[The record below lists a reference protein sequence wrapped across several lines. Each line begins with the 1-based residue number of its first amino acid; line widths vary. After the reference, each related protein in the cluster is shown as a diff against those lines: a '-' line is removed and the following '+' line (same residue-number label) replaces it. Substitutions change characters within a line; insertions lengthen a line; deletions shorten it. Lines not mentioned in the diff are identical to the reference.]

1 MIYTGSYSFCQGM
14 RLFSILFYVIL
25 KKQVERMWA
34 LVRDNGQRKLTYSPQ
49 NHCTLHGVRWLNKRY
64 LL

>member
-1 MIYTGSYSFCQGM
+1 M

-25 KKQVERMWA
+25 KKQVERMWD

-49 NHCTLHGVRWLNKRY
+49 NHYTLHGVRWLNKRY